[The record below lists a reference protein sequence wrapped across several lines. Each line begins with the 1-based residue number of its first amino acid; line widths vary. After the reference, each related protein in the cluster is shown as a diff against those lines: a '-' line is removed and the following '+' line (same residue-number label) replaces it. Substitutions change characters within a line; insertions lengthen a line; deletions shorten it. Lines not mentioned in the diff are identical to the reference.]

1 MRPSQRL
8 VSAVLIW
15 GGLGAVAAAVPV
27 VAAVWPWLGA
37 IIAVL
42 GIFDMLRLVRVAAP
56 DATRV
61 LPRRISQSTPHDIR
75 ISLRHVG
82 SRPLRVTVMDRVPAD
97 SETIGLPWN
106 ATLSPGEKQT
116 LDYSLSLRPRGLH
129 VFGELQVRWESPW
142 GLWHRY
148 ADAGSSG
155 SVQVYPNYQ
164 PIIRHALLALAHHET
179 ADGLQQRQR
188 KGASRSFHQLRDY
201 QEGDSLATVDWAA
214 TSRRL
219 SLISREYRE
228 ERNQH
233 VLLAIDCG
241 RRLRAVEDGLPQFDH
256 ALNALLLLAY
266 LALRQGD
273 HVSILGLG
281 AEVRYFPPRRGIGAI
296 TPLLEHISN
305 YHTSDHSTDFA
316 AAAAQLQ
323 ARQKQ
328 RALLVVITNLRSEDP
343 EPLIPALQVLRR
355 RHLTVVASL
364 QDTALSTA
372 LETEPRDH
380 DGALATATAHFQRH
394 ERDLALAKLR
404 ATGTDVLDT
413 TARELPIALAQHYLD
428 IKRRG
433 RL

>member
-8 VSAVLIW
+8 VTAFLLW
-15 GGLGAVAAAVPV
+15 GGIGAIAAIVPDI
-27 VAAVWPWLGA
+27 AMIWPWLGA
-37 IIAVL
+37 LLFAAGLIDA
-42 GIFDMLRLVRVAAP
+42 LRLARTAAP
-56 DATRV
+56 EATRV
-61 LPRRISQSTPHDIR
+61 LPQRLSQSTPHEIR
-75 ISLRHVG
+75 LTLRHAG
-82 SRPLRVTVMDRVPAD
+82 SRPLRVTVLDRVPPDA
-97 SETIGLPWN
+97 ETIGLPWL
-106 ATLSPGEKQT
+106 ATVPPGQKLT
-116 LDYSLSLRPRGLH
+116 LDYSLTLRPRG
-129 VFGELQVRWESPW
+129 VYSFGALQLRWDSPW
-142 GLWHRY
+142 RLWHRH
-148 ADAGSSG
+148 ADADAPA

-164 PIIRHALLALAHHET
+164 PIIRHALLALAHQET

-188 KGASRSFHQLRDY
+188 KGASRSFHQLRDF

-281 AEVRYFPPRRGIGAI
+281 AEVQYFPPRRGIAAI
-296 TPLLEHISN
+296 TPLLDHIAN

-328 RALLVVITNLRSEDP
+328 RALLVIVTNLRSEDP

-355 RHLTVVASL
+355 RHLTVLASL
-364 QDTALSTA
+364 QDNALAAA
-372 LETEPRDH
+372 LQTEPRDY
-380 DGALATATAHFQRH
+380 DGALATATAHFQQH
-394 ERDLALAKLR
+394 ERNLALATLR

-413 TARELPIALAQHYLD
+413 TAKQLPIALAQHYLD

>member
-1 MRPSQRL
+1 MRPSQSL
-8 VSAVLIW
+8 VTAFLLW
-15 GGLGAVAAAVPV
+15 GGIGAVAAMVP
-27 VAAVWPWLGA
+27 AIAMIWPWLGA
-37 IIAVL
+37 VLVAVGL
-42 GIFDMLRLVRVAAP
+42 IDAVRLARTPAP
-56 DATRV
+56 EATRV
-61 LPRRISQSTPHDIR
+61 LPQRISQSTPHDIQ
-75 ISLRHVG
+75 ITLRHTG
-82 SRPLRVTVMDRVPAD
+82 SRPLRVTVLDRVPAD
-97 SETIGLPWN
+97 AEIIGLPWL
-106 ATLSPGEKQT
+106 ATVPIGQKLT
-116 LDYSLSLRPRGLH
+116 LEYSLTLRPRGLH
-129 VFGELQVRWESPW
+129 SFGALQVRWDSPW
-142 GLWHRY
+142 SLWHRH
-148 ADAGSSG
+148 ADADSPG

-164 PIIRHALLALAHHET
+164 PIIRHALLALAHQET

-188 KGASRSFHQLRDY
+188 KGASRSFHQLRDF

-281 AEVRYFPPRRGIGAI
+281 AEIRYFPPRRGIAAI
-296 TPLLEHISN
+296 TPLLDHISD
-305 YHTSDHSTDFA
+305 YRTSDHSTDFS

-328 RALLVVITNLRSEDP
+328 RALLVIVTNLRSEDP

-355 RHLTVVASL
+355 RHLTVLASL
-364 QDTALSTA
+364 QDNALAAA
-372 LETEPRDH
+372 LETEPQDY
-380 DGALATATAHFQRH
+380 DGALATATAHFQQQ
-394 ERDLALAKLR
+394 ERNLALATLR

-413 TARELPIALAQHYLD
+413 TAKQLPIALAQHYLN
-428 IKRRG
+428 IKRSG

>member
-1 MRPSQRL
+1 MRPSPRL
-8 VSAVLIW
+8 VAAFLLWGALGVL
-15 GGLGAVAAAVPV
+15 AAIIPAI
-27 VAAVWPWLGA
+27 AWLWPWLGA
-37 IIAVL
+37 AFAVVGVIDAVFL
-42 GIFDMLRLVRVAAP
+42 ARTAAP
-56 DATRV
+56 EATRI
-61 LPRRISQSTPHDIR
+61 LPQRLSQSTPHDIR
-75 ISLRHVG
+75 LTLRHSG
-82 SRPLRVTVMDRVPAD
+82 SRPLRVTVLDRVPAEA
-97 SETIGLPWN
+97 ETIGLPWV
-106 ATLSPGEKQT
+106 AKVPPEQKLT
-116 LDYSLSLRPRGLH
+116 LDYSLTLHPRGMYH
-129 VFGELQVRWESPW
+129 FGALQVRWESPW
-142 GLWHRY
+142 SLWHRY
-148 ADAGSSG
+148 ADADSPR

-164 PIIRHALLALAHHET
+164 PIVRHALLALAHQET

-201 QEGDSLATVDWAA
+201 QEGDSLASVDWCA

-266 LALRQGD
+266 LALKQGD

-281 AEVRYFPPRRGIGAI
+281 AEVQYFPPRRGIGSI
-296 TPLLEHISN
+296 TALLEHIAN
-305 YHTSDHSTDFA
+305 YHTSDHSTDFS

-328 RALLVVITNLRSEDP
+328 RALLVIITNLRSEDS

-364 QDTALSTA
+364 QDNAIATALK
-372 LETEPRDH
+372 TEPQDY
-380 DGALATATAHFQRH
+380 DGALATATAHFQQQ
-394 ERDLALAKLR
+394 ERNLALANLR

-413 TARELPIALAQHYLD
+413 TAKQLPIALAQHYLD

>member
-1 MRPSQRL
+1 L
-8 VSAVLIW
+8 
-15 GGLGAVAAAVPV
+15 
-27 VAAVWPWLGA
+27 
-37 IIAVL
+37 
-42 GIFDMLRLVRVAAP
+42 
-56 DATRV
+56 
-61 LPRRISQSTPHDIR
+61 H
-75 ISLRHVG
+75 
-82 SRPLRVTVMDRVPAD
+82 VTVLDRVPAD
-97 SETIGLPWN
+97 AETVGLPWL
-106 ATLSPGEKQT
+106 ATVPPGQRLT
-116 LDYSLSLRPRGLH
+116 LDYSLTLRPRGLYK
-129 VFGELQVRWESPW
+129 FGALQVRWDSPW
-142 GLWHRY
+142 GLWHRH
-148 ADAGSSG
+148 ADADSPG

-164 PIIRHALLALAHHET
+164 PIIRHALLALAHQET

-188 KGASRSFHQLRDY
+188 KGASRSFHQLRDF
-201 QEGDSLATVDWAA
+201 QEGDSLATVDWCA

-241 RRLRAVEDGLPQFDH
+241 RRLRAVENGLPQFDH

-296 TPLLEHISN
+296 TPLLDHIAN

-328 RALLVVITNLRSEDP
+328 RALLVIITNLRSEDP

-355 RHLTVVASL
+355 RHLTVLASL
-364 QDTALSTA
+364 QDSALATA
-372 LETEPRDH
+372 LETEPRDY
-380 DGALATATAHFQRH
+380 DGALSTATAHFQQH
-394 ERDLALAKLR
+394 ERNLALAKLR

-413 TARELPIALAQHYLD
+413 TAKQLPIALAQHYLD